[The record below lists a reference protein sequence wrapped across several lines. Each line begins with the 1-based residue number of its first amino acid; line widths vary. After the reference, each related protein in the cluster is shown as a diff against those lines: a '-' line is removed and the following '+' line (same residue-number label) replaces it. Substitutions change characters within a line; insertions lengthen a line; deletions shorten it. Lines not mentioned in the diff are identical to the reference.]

1 MGTVLPLGTTRTIN
15 CWGKRMLDLSAYKIL
30 VVDDDP
36 DAREF
41 ICTVLSDSNATVVE
55 ARDGV
60 EALEVARREHPDL
73 VTLDITM
80 PEKTGSEVYEEMRQ
94 DENLQDI
101 PVCIVS
107 GQPELRRLIYQRVV
121 PPPDGYLDKPIHED
135 AILRSVRK
143 ILVLASKR
151 GS

>member
-1 MGTVLPLGTTRTIN
+1 MF
-15 CWGKRMLDLSAYKIL
+15 DLSPYKIL

-60 EALEVARREHPDL
+60 EALEVARRSKPDL

-80 PEKTGSEVYEEMRQ
+80 PGKSGSEVYKEMRED
-94 DENLQDI
+94 DELRSI

-107 GQPELRRLIYQRVV
+107 GQPELRRLIYQRVT
-121 PPPDGYLDKPIHED
+121 PPPEGYLDKPIDED
-135 AILRSVRK
+135 KLLLSVRK
-143 ILVLASKR
+143 ILAL
-151 GS
+151 GSRKGS

>member
-1 MGTVLPLGTTRTIN
+1 
-15 CWGKRMLDLSAYKIL
+15 MLDLSAYKIL

>member
-1 MGTVLPLGTTRTIN
+1 MTGR
-15 CWGKRMLDLSAYKIL
+15 KIL

-41 ICTVLSDSNATVVE
+41 ISTVLTDSHATVVE
-55 ARDGV
+55 AKDGV
-60 EALEVARREHPDL
+60 EALEVARRERPDL

-80 PEKTGSEVYEEMRQ
+80 PEKNGAEVYAEMRQ
-94 DENLQDI
+94 DDGLRSI

-107 GQPELRRLIYQRVV
+107 GRPELRKLIYQRVV
-121 PPPDGYLDKPIHED
+121 PAPDGYLDKPIHED
-135 AILRSVRK
+135 KLLLSVKK
-143 ILVLASKR
+143 ILALASRK

>member
-1 MGTVLPLGTTRTIN
+1 MS
-15 CWGKRMLDLSAYKIL
+15 DLSAYTIL

-41 ICTVLSDSNATVVE
+41 ISTVLSDSEATVVE
-55 ARDGV
+55 AQDGV
-60 EALEVARREHPDL
+60 EALDVARREKPDL

-80 PEKTGSEVYEEMRQ
+80 PEKSGAEVYAEMRQ
-94 DENLQDI
+94 DDELRDI

-107 GQPELRRLIYQRVV
+107 GQPELRKLIYQRVT

-135 AILRSVRK
+135 DLLLSVKK
-143 ILVLASKR
+143 ILALAAKR
-151 GS
+151 RP

>member
-1 MGTVLPLGTTRTIN
+1 
-15 CWGKRMLDLSAYKIL
+15 MLDLSAYTIL
-30 VVDDDP
+30 VVDDEP

-60 EALEVARREHPDL
+60 EALEVARREKPDL

-80 PEKTGSEVYEEMRQ
+80 PEKTGSEVFAEMRED
-94 DENLQDI
+94 DELRSI

-107 GQPELRRLIYQRVV
+107 GQPELRELIYQRVV
-121 PPPDGYLDKPIHED
+121 PPPDGYLDKPIHPD
-135 AILRSVRK
+135 FLLRSVRK
-143 ILVLASKR
+143 ILALASKR
-151 GS
+151 QA